1 MSRKA
6 TRAERTPLPAG
17 QVAAM
22 MTEAERRYNDNPET
36 AYGSAHAVLA
46 LCREI
51 QRLAKVIEELERRP
65 RQRVYDLQQG

>member
-1 MSRKA
+1 MSDRKDS
-6 TRAERTPLPAG
+6 PLPAG

-22 MTEAERRYNDNPET
+22 MTEAKRRYNDNPDS

-51 QRLAKVIEELERRP
+51 QRQAKVIEELENM
-65 RQRVYDLQQG
+65 QREPTCK